1 MFEPSQKAVN
11 YRRFGVWIDSEFQ
24 AVLQE
29 CVDGAQGQGFR
40 DEKAYNEVLS
50 QLNGTLCQ

>member
-1 MFEPSQKAVN
+1 MFGPSQKAVN
-11 YRRFGVWIDSEFQ
+11 YRRFGVWVDNKFQ

-40 DEKAYNEVLS
+40 DGKAYNEVLS